1 MKTTRRA
8 LVAACLAIGA
18 VPSAAIAQ
26 GAWPDRPVR
35 LIVPFAPGGGNDQ
48 IGRLL
53 ARHLTDRLR
62 QQVVVENRS
71 GAAGIVGLQA
81 LLQAPADG
89 YTFSMLPQGPL
100 DVNPAIYER
109 LSYDP
114 VRDFVPV
121 AMLVRFPLFLVAHP
135 STGVR
140 SVADLVQLA
149 KRRPGEL
156 TYSSGGVG
164 NGNHLAGAL
173 LAMVTGT
180 NLVHVP
186 YRGSGPATLAAVA
199 GEVSFTFASGGPALL
214 DHVRDGRLV
223 MLGVADRQRI
233 PSLPTIPTVAEGGVP
248 DFESW
253 SWAGLIART
262 GTPAA
267 AVERMAQESLAFIN
281 MPETVAGLQRDG
293 FAAAPAGPEEFAAHI
308 RREAERWAVVARRAN
323 IRAE

>member
-1 MKTTRRA
+1 MKIKRRSVIAASLA
-8 LVAACLAIGA
+8 LGA
-18 VPSAAIAQ
+18 LPSAAIAQ
-26 GAWPDRPVR
+26 GSWPERQVR

-53 ARHLTDRLR
+53 ARHLTERLR

-71 GAAGIVGLQA
+71 GAAGIVGLQT
-81 LLQAPADG
+81 LLAAPADG

-114 VRDFVPV
+114 VRDFMPV

-140 SVADLVQLA
+140 NVADLVALA

-173 LAMVTGT
+173 LAMMSGT
-180 NLVHVP
+180 SLVHVP

-214 DHVRDGRLV
+214 EHVRDNRLV
-223 MLGVADRQRI
+223 MLGVADRQRLAV
-233 PSLPTIPTVAEGGVP
+233 LPDIPTVAEGGVP

-253 SWAGLIART
+253 SWAGIIARA
-262 GTPAA
+262 GTPPGPIA
-267 AVERMAQESLAFIN
+267 RMAQESLAFIN

-293 FAAAPAGPEEFAAHI
+293 FAAAPAGPAEFAAHI
-308 RREAERWAVVARRAN
+308 RREAERWAVVARQAN

>member
-1 MKTTRRA
+1 MNATRRSLLSTSLA
-8 LVAACLAIGA
+8 LGTVPAA
-18 VPSAAIAQ
+18 SQAQ
-26 GAWPDRPVR
+26 GAWPERPVR

-53 ARHLTDRLR
+53 ARYLTDRFR
-62 QQVVVENRS
+62 QSVTVDNRS

-100 DVNPAIYER
+100 DVNPAIYDR
-109 LSYDP
+109 LPYDP

-140 SVADLVQLA
+140 SVAELIALA
-149 KRRPGEL
+149 KRRPGEV

-173 LAMVTGT
+173 LAMMSGT
-180 NLVHVP
+180 SLVHVP

-199 GEVSFTFASGGPALL
+199 GEVNFTFASGGPALL
-214 DHVRDGRLV
+214 DHARDNRLV

-233 PSLPTIPTVAEGGVP
+233 AALPDIPTVAEGGVP

-253 SWAGLIART
+253 SWAGIIARA
-262 GTPAA
+262 GTPQIAID
-267 AVERMAQESLAFIN
+267 RMSQESLAFIR
-281 MPETVAGLQRDG
+281 MPETVAGLERDG
-293 FAAAPAGPEEFAAHI
+293 FAAAPAAPAAFSAHI
-308 RREAERWAVVARRAN
+308 RSEAERWAVVARQAN